1 MELVKITAD
10 IRNTKNKS
18 EKHAL
23 RDNGKV
29 PGVFYMKGHETL
41 PISITE
47 KILNPLVFTAET
59 HLISLKIADQQETE
73 CILKDVQYDPI
84 TDRVIHFDIIGLS
97 KDETIEI
104 EVPVQLHGSAV
115 GVKDGGV
122 VQHVLHKVEVECL
135 PRDIPQRIDL
145 DISNLKIGDGIHIS
159 DLSFENVKFLNPKDS
174 IIVQVT
180 HPKLEKEPTEGV
192 EGEEPTEPEVI
203 ARGKEDDEEK
213 ETEKVKGKE
222 KSKEKEG

>member
-10 IRNTKNKS
+10 VRDTKNKT
-18 EKHAL
+18 EKFKL
-23 RDNGKV
+23 RNDGKI
-29 PGVFYMKGHETL
+29 PGVFYMKGHET
-41 PISITE
+41 ISISISE

-59 HLISLKIADQQETE
+59 HLISLRVNGQEETE

-84 TDRVIHFDIIGLS
+84 SDRVIHFDIIGLS

-104 EVPVQLHGSAV
+104 EVPVRIHGNAV

-122 VQHVLHKVEVECL
+122 VQHILHKVEVECL
-135 PRDIPQRIDL
+135 PRDIPQHIDL

-159 DLSFENVKFLNPKDS
+159 DLSLENIKFLNPKDS

-180 HPKLEKEPTEGV
+180 HPKLEKEPAEVV
-192 EGEEPTEPEVI
+192 EGEEAAEPEVI
-203 ARGKEDDEEK
+203 SRSKEDADEK
-213 ETEKVKGKE
+213 DKDKDKEKVKGKV
-222 KSKEKEG
+222 KED